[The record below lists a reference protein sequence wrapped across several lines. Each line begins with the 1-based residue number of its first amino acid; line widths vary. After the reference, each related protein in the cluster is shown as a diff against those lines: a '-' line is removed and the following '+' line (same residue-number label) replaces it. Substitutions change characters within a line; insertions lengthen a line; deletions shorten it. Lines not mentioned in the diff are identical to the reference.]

1 MWSLAPQRQLAP
13 LSAPAPASPLV
24 PDDSK
29 PPLNDLVTATE
40 SLLLRPPGTL
50 PMTPLT
56 PPTQ

>member
-1 MWSLAPQRQLAP
+1 MSSLAPQHREVAP
-13 LSAPAPASPLV
+13 PPAPAPASPLV

-50 PMTPLT
+50 PTTPLT
-56 PPTQ
+56 Q